1 MHDMISWFATAATII
16 AALMTASN
24 LGSRVTGYG
33 FAVFLVGSLAW
44 IAAASMSGDPALMWS
59 NIVLSLLNLF
69 GIWRWLGRQGRIEEG
84 EADAAQRSRAEPGET
99 LFPVSL
105 LSKAKLAGSDG
116 TILGHGV
123 DAMAGCSNG
132 SIRYLVVSEG
142 GIAGVGETLRR
153 LDWTGVR
160 VDGDTIRCSLDAPAL
175 CALDPIE
182 ADHWPAR

>member
-1 MHDMISWFATAATII
+1 MHDMIPWFATAATII

-33 FAVFLVGSLAW
+33 FAVFLLGSLAW

-84 EADAAQRSRAEPGET
+84 EADAAQRSRAERGES

-105 LSKAKLAGSDG
+105 LSKAKLVGNEG
-116 TILGHGV
+116 TALGHAV
-123 DAMAGCSNG
+123 DAMAGCAHG
-132 SIRYLVVSEG
+132 RVRYLVVSEG
-142 GIAGVGETLRR
+142 GVAGVGETLRR
-153 LDWTGVR
+153 LDWDGAT
-160 VDGDTIRCSLDAPAL
+160 VDGDTIRCGLDAPAL
-175 CALDPIE
+175 CALESIE